1 MLVTVHVS
9 CTETACCE
17 QVVDLRKRPEY
28 IQMDIIIYQP
38 FNVCLVTFVCVF
50 SCFHTAGCEACSFTT
65 DRYGIFNVRTYSGLC
80 SIHDGGS
87 GTYIQVCTRVAS
99 EGPKNLYPTLPRQGI
114 EPRVFGFDLCVLK
127 LMCVCIIE
135 FDINVFIT
143 KIFFEVNVYVNVCAL
158 CVYVFRSMSTCS
170 VCVCVEVDCHC
181 VPCVCVL
188 KLIVTVCLVCVEVD
202 CHCVLCVCVE
212 VDCHCVPCVC
222 VCVC

>member
-87 GTYIQVCTRVAS
+87 GTYTSAQELPRRDQKTC
-99 EGPKNLYPTLPRQGI
+99 TLPCPARGSN
-114 EPRVFGFDLCVLK
+114 PGSSDLT
-127 LMCVCIIE
+127 CVC
-135 FDINVFIT
+135 
-143 KIFFEVNVYVNVCAL
+143 
-158 CVYVFRSMSTCS
+158 
-170 VCVCVEVDCHC
+170 
-181 VPCVCVL
+181 
-188 KLIVTVCLVCVEVD
+188 
-202 CHCVLCVCVE
+202 
-212 VDCHCVPCVC
+212 
-222 VCVC
+222 